1 MGLLAFQPG
10 IVKYSAQNDK
20 SACNLQNAWNFAKK
34 KYGKQGGNYRLAQLG
49 GRDKGGGQKFQ
60 TPAENTVPQ
69 NCGKYGQKQ
78 SHNNAAGSVAGQRIS
93 LEEGDKHQR
102 SCGKQVHNKGINE
115 RPNPPAMLGRME

>member
-78 SHNNAAGSVAGQRIS
+78 PHNNAAGPVREYPWKRVIS
-93 LEEGDKHQR
+93 TSAAAENRYTIK
-102 SCGKQVHNKGINE
+102 V
-115 RPNPPAMLGRME
+115 